1 MPQCLTY
8 GMARDK
14 LYCRTVVL
22 KPARA
27 GFLLGGHM
35 RRKSGLSP
43 ALFIASGFMGGLAV
57 PDAPALTAPANAAV
71 LDDTTPE
78 FSWQAVPGAVTYD
91 IEIRATLTG
100 TPTATSITGTTY
112 TPGVDLSNF
121 TLYSWR
127 VRAVN
132 AGGVAG
138 AWSAART
145 FTPKVYLFR
154 DEFASGSWP
163 SGSGTRTSD
172 VGTLTVVDGSTRLSM
187 TGGEVVPNGATVG
200 TNSPGIYQN
209 TAHARAAG
217 LALKATV
224 KRVSAYGSSVNKLF
238 SPCVVW
244 NFSAGGFDLAQM
256 YGITFTATGTFA
268 VLAADTSSLGV
279 LAIGT
284 SDTYYEF
291 GVILRDTGFIAVVD
305 GKIVGVSAFGTQSNL
320 YPNVSS
326 LSSDRHPP
334 AAARMA
340 VGALGGVWAADTIY
354 TSKIT
359 TPAAANTFTHTANG
373 IVDFIV
379 TTLPVSGS
387 MQVAFRWQDDN
398 NHWRINIDSAG
409 AVALQ
414 EVVAGTPTNRA
425 TTTCTAGDH
434 IAVLFSGSAS
444 RLWRER
450 SGGMVSIAG
459 TAGSS
464 FLTLTAG
471 KVLSLGTGGAISNL
485 YAWPESLA
493 GDALA
498 IYNAL

>member
-1 MPQCLTY
+1 
-8 GMARDK
+8 
-14 LYCRTVVL
+14 
-22 KPARA
+22 
-27 GFLLGGHM
+27 M

-78 FSWQAVPGAVTYD
+78 FSWQAVPGAATYD
-91 IEIRATLTG
+91 IEIRTTLTG
-100 TPTATSITGTTY
+100 TPTATGIAGMTY

-163 SGSGTRTSD
+163 TGSGTRTSD
-172 VGTLTVVDGSTRLSM
+172 VGTLTITDSSDRLDM
-187 TGGEVVPNGATVG
+187 TGGEVVPTGATVS
-200 TNSPGIYQN
+200 TNNPGLYHN
-209 TAHARAAG
+209 SAYARATG

-224 KRVSAYGSSVNKLF
+224 KRVSAYGANALKLA
-238 SPCVVW
+238 SPMIVW
-244 NFSAGGFDLAQM
+244 NFGPGATVLNQM
-256 YGITFTATGTFA
+256 YGAAFFNTGLFVLFTGDIVQLST
-268 VLAADTSSLGV
+268 LKAD
-279 LAIGT
+279 A
-284 SDTYYEF
+284 SDIYFEF
-291 GVILRDTGFIAVVD
+291 GLILRDTGFIAVID
-305 GKIVGVSAFGTQSNL
+305 GKIAGVSAIGTQSDL
-320 YPNVSS
+320 YPNILGYST
-326 LSSDRHPP
+326 DRHPP
-334 AAARMA
+334 AVDRMA
-340 VGALGGVWAADTIY
+340 VGRLGGVWTADTIY
-354 TSKIT
+354 TSKIA

-379 TTLPVSGS
+379 TTLPASGS
-387 MQVAFRWQDDN
+387 IQVAFRWQDDN

-425 TTTCTAGDH
+425 TTTCTTGDH
-434 IAVLFSGSAS
+434 IAALFSGSAS

-450 SGGMVSIAG
+450 SGGMVSNAG

-464 FLTLTAG
+464 FLTMTAG